1 MSSRLPKVTGKQIEK
16 ALLRADWY
24 LHHSKGSHSYYRHP
38 DRPGKQVTLPMHA
51 KETILE
57 SVLEGILEQ
66 AGLAFEE
73 FIELL

>member
-1 MSSRLPKVTGKQIEK
+1 
-16 ALLRADWY
+16 
-24 LHHSKGSHSYYRHP
+24 
-38 DRPGKQVTLPMHA
+38 MHA